1 MDKSNNLVIMAGG
14 ASSRMKKSLSHTA
27 LKAST
32 KQIAQK
38 SHKSLIPLGEENRP
52 FLYYHLRVAL
62 QARVNQV
69 FIITPE
75 DNEDF
80 STFISSPLVQKE
92 FRKMI
97 FHLIP
102 QSVPLGREKP
112 LGTAD
117 AVLQAMAK
125 HPALNQGTFVVL
137 NGDNI
142 YSKAALEALYSL
154 PEKQQGMIGFARN
167 GLRFT
172 EERIQKFA
180 VLDYNA
186 EHQLTQLIEK
196 PSAAAV
202 EHVQHTHGQLRVSMN
217 IFKLYG
223 PSIRLYLEKCP
234 LHPIRQEMEL
244 PVAIQACVQEN
255 PTAFLVLPRN
265 EHVPDLTSAEDI
277 KALETEGF

>member
-1 MDKSNNLVIMAGG
+1 
-14 ASSRMKKSLSHTA
+14 
-27 LKAST
+27 
-32 KQIAQK
+32 
-38 SHKSLIPLGEENRP
+38 
-52 FLYYHLRVAL
+52 
-62 QARVNQV
+62 
-69 FIITPE
+69 
-75 DNEDF
+75 
-80 STFISSPLVQKE
+80 
-92 FRKMI
+92 
-97 FHLIP
+97 
-102 QSVPLGREKP
+102 
-112 LGTAD
+112 
-117 AVLQAMAK
+117 
-125 HPALNQGTFVVL
+125 
-137 NGDNI
+137 
-142 YSKAALEALYSL
+142 
-154 PEKQQGMIGFARN
+154 MIGYARD

-223 PSIRLYLEKCP
+223 PSIRLYLDKCP
-234 LHPIRQEMEL
+234 LHPIRQEKGT
-244 PVAIQACVQEN
+244 ACCYSSLRPRK